1 MRRVEVGYVQCG
13 GSQMV
18 PARLSPIN
26 KKHRQHEY
34 DGRRQDSVSS
44 AHIELVQ
51 SDGGAPSLFFQQQ
64 RRDQVAGDDEKDSY
78 SQVRKRPPNLPMV
91 MKRSP
96 VPDYDQ
102 RNRNGPESV

>member
-1 MRRVEVGYVQCG
+1 MRRVEVGHVQCG

-44 AHIELVQ
+44 AHIELAQ
-51 SDGGAPSLFFQQQ
+51 SDGGGSSSVFQQQ
-64 RRDQVAGDDEKDSY
+64 RRDQVSGDDEKDSY
-78 SQVRKRPPNLPMV
+78 PQVRKRSPNLPMV

-96 VPDYDQ
+96 MSDHNQ
-102 RNRNGPESV
+102 RNRKGPES